1 MVWLTK
7 ATRFDYFHD
16 DDLQIV
22 RYCECFSSGFYC
34 NGCNCIDCHNNIKN
48 EPARTAAVESILE
61 RNQNAFR
68 SKTANS
74 LHVTPDIKVQKKG
87 TTSVRKQQKGCHC
100 KKTFCLKKYCECFQA
115 KILCS
120 EHCKCLDC
128 KNVDGF
134 EESILS
140 PQKHYDAETS
150 VKRAR
155 ETSSSI
161 STKKEGQ
168 PFRPE
173 MNINPCSLLIL
184 AVQLNIHGSPLVTFR
199 APPAFSANA
208 LECSFIILTL
218 FIIIVGT
225 TRSWQAS
232 ITTDS
237 IKRICS
243 NMFVG
248 AHADRILTAVKP
260 DKPNVGEVVP
270 DDHLNDYGVNIV
282 NTKLPKTANVNGQEG
297 MVLSPTA
304 EALKCDEKVT
314 MLREATASFD
324 GNYKRIPNAKPY
336 MEQERIIL
344 TNFRDFLKKIISVN
358 TNSTGTSTG
367 IQCDHNLSHDMKK
380 ILGKNGSN
388 RERTNPNMSEFD
400 IMMGLPVSLL
410 LHQDMNLI
418 ATWQSSQTRR
428 FFVIKSLVPDCV
440 LIKPNAIANLS
451 L

>member
-1 MVWLTK
+1 MEVPGKNQMRRSRGRYRRSRFRAKNLVKQLDFSMSGSLSLDPSSSSLNYLKSPAKPNLELYLSPPIEPFTENIESSAVQPQAQIGIEEDNGPQEHQGQCRCKLTK
-7 ATRFDYFHD
+7 C
-16 DDLQIV
+16 LKM
-22 RYCECFSSGFYC
+22 YCECFSSGFYC

-87 TTSVRKQQKGCHC
+87 TTS
-100 KKTFCLKKYCECFQA
+100 
-115 KILCS
+115 
-120 EHCKCLDC
+120 
-128 KNVDGF
+128 NVDGF

-168 PFRPE
+168 
-173 MNINPCSLLIL
+173 
-184 AVQLNIHGSPLVTFR
+184 GSPLVTFR

-208 LECSFIILTL
+208 LEC
-218 FIIIVGT
+218 
-225 TRSWQAS
+225 RSWQAS

-367 IQCDHNLSHDMKK
+367 IQCDHV
-380 ILGKNGSN
+380 G
-388 RERTNPNMSEFD
+388 T
-400 IMMGLPVSLL
+400 
-410 LHQDMNLI
+410 
-418 ATWQSSQTRR
+418 
-428 FFVIKSLVPDCV
+428 
-440 LIKPNAIANLS
+440 
-451 L
+451 

>member
-1 MVWLTK
+1 MEVPGKNQMRRSRGRYRRSRFRAKNLVKQLDFSMSGSLSLDPSSSSLNHFKSPAKPNLELYLSPPIEPFTENIESSAVQPQAQIGIEEDNGPQEHQGQCRCKLTK
-7 ATRFDYFHD
+7 C
-16 DDLQIV
+16 LKM
-22 RYCECFSSGFYC
+22 YCECFASGFYC

-168 PFRPE
+168 G
-173 MNINPCSLLIL
+173 N
-184 AVQLNIHGSPLVTFR
+184 PLVTFR

-208 LECSFIILTL
+208 LECRFIYLETYFSFMRTSYSFIILTL

-248 AHADRILTAVKP
+248 AHADRILTA
-260 DKPNVGEVVP
+260 GEVVP

-282 NTKLPKTANVNGQEG
+282 NTKFPKTANVNGQEG

-324 GNYKRIPNAKPY
+324 GNHKRIPNAKPY

-367 IQCDHNLSHDMKK
+367 IQCDHV
-380 ILGKNGSN
+380 G
-388 RERTNPNMSEFD
+388 T
-400 IMMGLPVSLL
+400 
-410 LHQDMNLI
+410 
-418 ATWQSSQTRR
+418 
-428 FFVIKSLVPDCV
+428 
-440 LIKPNAIANLS
+440 
-451 L
+451 

>member
-1 MVWLTK
+1 MEVPGKNQMRRSRGRYRRSRFRAKNLVKQLDFSMSGSLSLDPSSSSLNHFKSPAKPNLELYLSPPIEPFTENIESSAVQPQAQFGIEEDNGTQEHQGQCRCKLTK
-7 ATRFDYFHD
+7 C
-16 DDLQIV
+16 LKM
-22 RYCECFSSGFYC
+22 YCECFSSGFYC

-168 PFRPE
+168 QG
-173 MNINPCSLLIL
+173 N
-184 AVQLNIHGSPLVTFR
+184 PLVTFR

-208 LECSFIILTL
+208 LEC
-218 FIIIVGT
+218 
-225 TRSWQAS
+225 RSWQAS

-248 AHADRILTAVKP
+248 AHADRILTAVNSFTSVKP

-282 NTKLPKTANVNGQEG
+282 NTKFPKTANVNGQEG

-314 MLREATASFD
+314 ILREATASFD
-324 GNYKRIPNAKPY
+324 GNHKRIPNAKPY

-358 TNSTGTSTG
+358 TN
-367 IQCDHNLSHDMKK
+367 CK
-380 ILGKNGSN
+380 ILF
-388 RERTNPNMSEFD
+388 E
-400 IMMGLPVSLL
+400 LQ
-410 LHQDMNLI
+410 H
-418 ATWQSSQTRR
+418 
-428 FFVIKSLVPDCV
+428 
-440 LIKPNAIANLS
+440 
-451 L
+451 